1 MGSKKKKNL
10 SLLHQPFILQL
21 RVCPRSQCVSTVS
34 VRTDLFKR
42 DPNKVLLTD
51 FFGSVRNVELLTET
65 VQLDNFTSENTC
77 R

>member
-1 MGSKKKKNL
+1 MSSCKIKPHL
-10 SLLHQPFILQL
+10 FQL
-21 RVCPRSQCVSTVS
+21 RVCPKSQCVSTVS

-65 VQLDNFTSENTC
+65 VQLDNTTTVNTC